1 MFVAWHSSCSALT
14 AGEGLDMN
22 ATWIPVGSA
31 IGIALLSLAVL
42 DVMSEGPRVD
52 GSSSIG
58 AWTSLDAHAAPT
70 LQDTTDDLL
79 PLELARPAGR
89 ETGYAER

>member
-1 MFVAWHSSCSALT
+1 
-14 AGEGLDMN
+14 MN
-22 ATWIPVGSA
+22 ATWIPVSSA

-52 GSSSIG
+52 RSSIG
-58 AWTSLDAHAAPT
+58 ALTSRDAQAAPAVR
-70 LQDTTDDLL
+70 DAADDLL

>member
-1 MFVAWHSSCSALT
+1 
-14 AGEGLDMN
+14 MN

-52 GSSSIG
+52 RSSVG
-58 AWTSLDAHAAPT
+58 AWTSRDAHAAPAV
-70 LQDTTDDLL
+70 QDTADDLP